1 MLHGLKKSTR
11 NILSA
16 DDDHKKALMRL
27 FVYVAEYLAEPFGL
41 MGQAYLMA

>member
-11 NILSA
+11 NTLSA
-16 DDDHKKALMRL
+16 DDNHKKALMRL
-27 FVYVAEYLAEPFGL
+27 FVYVAEYPAEPSGL